1 MKKYISAFVAGF
13 GAGVL
18 HVVPVAKSFACC
30 LILPVAS
37 FIALL
42 LDKKANP
49 TYEKISMKKGA
60 KFGLITG
67 LYAALFG
74 TAFDLFITLI
84 TKNNDIVSM
93 LPELQKMIVAFPIS
107 EGLRTEV
114 LNIFEHVRNDILQ
127 YGFSFTYTFSI
138 IINNTVIN
146 SIVGTLGGLV
156 GAQVINQRMI
166 NRDSI

>member
-49 TYEKISMKKGA
+49 TFDKITMKKGA
-60 KFGLITG
+60 LFGLMTG

-74 TAFDLFITLI
+74 TVFDIFITLI
-84 TKNNDIVSM
+84 TKNNDIISM
-93 LPELQKMIVAFPIS
+93 LPELQKMISAFPVS
-107 EGLRTEV
+107 ENLRTEV
-114 LNIFEHVRNDILQ
+114 MTIFEQVRNDIIQ
-127 YGFSFTYTFSI
+127 YGFSPIYTFSI
-138 IINNTVIN
+138 MINNAVIN
-146 SIVGTLGGLV
+146 SIVGVIGGLV
-156 GAQVINQRMI
+156 GAQVINHKMN
-166 NRDSI
+166 NRDIN

>member
-18 HVVPVAKSFACC
+18 QVVPVAKSFACC

-49 TYEKISMKKGA
+49 TYEKITMKKGA
-60 KFGLITG
+60 LFGLMTG

-74 TAFDLFITLI
+74 TVFDIFITLI
-84 TKNNDIVSM
+84 TKNNDIISM
-93 LPELQKMIVAFPIS
+93 LPELRKMIEAFPVS
-107 EGLRTEV
+107 ESLRTEV
-114 LNIFEHVRNDILQ
+114 MTIFEQVRNDIIQ
-127 YGFSFTYTFSI
+127 YGFSPIYTFSI
-138 IINNTVIN
+138 IINNAVIN
-146 SIVGTLGGLV
+146 SIVGVIGGLV
-156 GAQVINQRMI
+156 GAQVINQKMN
-166 NRDSI
+166 NRDIN

>member
-18 HVVPVAKSFACC
+18 QVVPVAKSFACC

-49 TYEKISMKKGA
+49 TLDKISMKKGA
-60 KFGLITG
+60 LFGLITG

-74 TAFDLFITLI
+74 TVFDIFITLI
-84 TKNNDIVSM
+84 TKNNDIISM
-93 LPELQKMIVAFPIS
+93 LPELQKMISAFPVS
-107 EGLRTEV
+107 ESLRTEV
-114 LNIFEHVRNDILQ
+114 MTIFEQVRNDIIQ
-127 YGFSFTYTFSI
+127 YGFSPVYTFSI
-138 IINNTVIN
+138 MINNAVIN
-146 SIVGTLGGLV
+146 SIVGVIGGLV
-156 GAQVINQRMI
+156 GAQVINQKMN
-166 NRDSI
+166 NRDIN